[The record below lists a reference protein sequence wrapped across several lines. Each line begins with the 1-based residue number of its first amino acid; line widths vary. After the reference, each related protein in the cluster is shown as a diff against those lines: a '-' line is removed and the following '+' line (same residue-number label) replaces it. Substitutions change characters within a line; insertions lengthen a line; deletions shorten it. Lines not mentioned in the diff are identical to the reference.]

1 MKQGQL
7 NKDHNQRLG
16 FDKEATEYDEYRRNR
31 QTKQKRKI
39 EEVTIAQAREQ
50 LLATQKISK
59 VLTVLGY
66 GKEATV
72 LLVQEAETGEHVCAK
87 VYRFFTSTNRKR
99 LQGTKHM
106 LADDMASLAART
118 EYWNLV
124 EMSEAQIPVPRP
136 RFLVK
141 NILVMDYITAQT
153 NTLIPAPLLR
163 DVDLTDG
170 HEPEEALY
178 ESLDILADLFLKC
191 QFIHGDYSDHNLM
204 ITEQGLVTMDVS
216 QSVQY
221 NHKTFIDTPVRIRID
236 KAVKYLYTD
245 ISNLNKHFSRRYKIS
260 IDPNEVKEQ
269 IVEKLPTKLQNY
281 LEQPMEIMPIS
292 LLPIEAHRGKVHERS
307 RNNQTRRM
315 DQFLSDFR
323 KRYNI

>member
-1 MKQGQL
+1 LKQDRL

-16 FDKEATEYDEYRRNR
+16 FDKEATEYDEFRRSR
-31 QTKQKRKI
+31 QTTQKRKI
-39 EEVTIAQAREQ
+39 EEVTIAKAREQ
-50 LLATQKISK
+50 LLATQKVSK

-87 VYRFFTSTNRKR
+87 VYRYFTSTNRKR

-118 EYWNLV
+118 EYWNLM
-124 EMSEAQIPVPRP
+124 EMSEAQIAVPRP

-141 NILVMDYITAQT
+141 NILVMDYITAQK

-170 HEPEEALY
+170 HEPEEVLY

-191 QFIHGDYSDHNLM
+191 HFIHGDYSEHNLM
-204 ITEQGLVTMDVS
+204 VTEQGIVTMDVS

-221 NHKTFIDTPVRIRID
+221 NHK
-236 KAVKYLYTD
+236 
-245 ISNLNKHFSRRYKIS
+245 ISV
-260 IDPNEVKEQ
+260 DPTEVKEQ

-281 LEQPMEIMPIS
+281 LKKPMEIMPIS
-292 LLPIEAHRGKVHERS
+292 LLPIEAHRGKVRERS

-315 DQFLSDFR
+315 DQFLNDFR